1 MIGRHFSDPLL
12 QEDMKHWPFT
22 VKAAAGDKPMIE
34 VQYKGEA
41 KTFSPEEISSMVLVK
56 MRDTASAYIGKVSSS
71 KLKHPT
77 ASSACV
83 VVLVLACSASAQPQ
97 HPWAGSGASPAYS
110 CLVILVC
117 SLLYCAWCVW
127 FCGLVLQQQV

>member
-56 MRDTASAYIGKVSSS
+56 MRDTASAFLGKVSY
-71 KLKHPT
+71 
-77 ASSACV
+77 
-83 VVLVLACSASAQPQ
+83 QPV
-97 HPWAGSGASPAYS
+97 SR
-110 CLVILVC
+110 
-117 SLLYCAWCVW
+117 
-127 FCGLVLQQQV
+127 